1 MVASNTN
8 CSAED
13 VNGSSSR
20 TDVLSCPRCES
31 ELLHRSRR
39 YNTYEHILGMVGV
52 RPYRCEACNE
62 RFYSRKKPG

>member
-1 MVASNTN
+1 MSNTN

-13 VNGSSSR
+13 VTNGSQSR
-20 TDVLSCPRCES
+20 SAVLSCPWCES

-39 YNTYEHILGMVGV
+39 YTTYEHILRIVGI

-62 RFYSRKKPG
+62 RFYSRKRPG